1 MAVSFIGGGNGS
13 IQKKTTDL
21 LEATEKLYHIMLYLV
36 HRAMSGI
43 RTHNLIDCISDEKT
57 LLKVL

>member
-36 HRAMSGI
+36 HLAEYVPDTPNSPSSE
-43 RTHNLIDCISDEKT
+43 TTCF
-57 LLKVL
+57 VF